1 MALRSATVFTMIT
14 SWVCVLSPSN
24 SSDKL
29 GFILNTGECCL
40 YTFYL
45 HISEKTLIPSKVT
58 RMTLDTTL
66 YGYTI
71 DLVITNEHGDLLS
84 LETRHVCSSSTLH
97 GKQEGLVLKV
107 LLSYITNLRPPW
119 VTWDPDSKNYK
130 KSKIFKFLTVAV
142 QSMMDCVCTSFRVYI
157 HCRLQEVAPKSASS
171 FTKPPGSLPS
181 CCLRSPSQHMGKG
194 LYLQCE

>member
-1 MALRSATVFTMIT
+1 MFSLGARRLPPRPEQDHTPSESSTGDSFSSPISDRAGFLGLWQWRSGLLLSVT
-14 SWVCVLSPSN
+14 SWVCVLSLTN

-107 LLSYITNLRPPW
+107 LLSYITNLRPP
-119 VTWDPDSKNYK
+119 
-130 KSKIFKFLTVAV
+130 
-142 QSMMDCVCTSFRVYI
+142 
-157 HCRLQEVAPKSASS
+157 
-171 FTKPPGSLPS
+171 
-181 CCLRSPSQHMGKG
+181 
-194 LYLQCE
+194 